1 MTPMPQKFI
10 YFVIGIFLCI
20 NIHCKAQS
28 STPKEAWDTAQINH
42 LITKADDVLD
52 PDSAINLYIQA
63 SILSSHIKYADGA
76 FNALMNRGLRY
87 GAKEDFVKSRNSY
100 FEALPWAKGSGKKDA
115 AVWCYNNIGANYF
128 SEGDYTLASQYYY
141 KALNELKKL
150 PPEPIRTAANVYT
163 NLGIINIR
171 LNQPKKGLEFL
182 QQAENIARKGNF
194 DQQLA
199 IVLIDKGEYYT
210 EIHRPDSAIKPFNE
224 LMDISKKMGRI
235 DLEAQANCD
244 LGNAFIEK
252 EEYKKAE
259 SYLQK
264 ANALA
269 EGKLNDVVISSSYS
283 LGEVYYRTGRY
294 KEAEAMLEFALKEA
308 TDHNMKDIYID
319 CYTKLGA
326 VYRATGQYKKAL
338 NCMDS
343 IVALKD
349 RLTGIENAKAINQ
362 MEIKYQT
369 AEKDRE
375 LARNDLL
382 IAQQKSNI
390 VRKNIWISVIAGGIF
405 IVILIFIII
414 YRNVRH
420 KERLQT
426 EQIRSLTQENR
437 ISVLKALMEGEE
449 KERGRIAGELHDG
462 IGGMLSAAMMRFNAM
477 HHENSEITKIPAYH
491 DVMQLLDD
499 MGDEIRKTAHNL
511 MPEVLL
517 KQPLP
522 DALLAYCNTVQD
534 GKKVKID
541 FQSYG
546 DFDALAQDFKL
557 NIYRIVQELLKN
569 ITKHAHATTV
579 LVQLLMHEQSL
590 TITVEDNGVGFDTL
604 AVSTTQKKGI
614 GLHNLQTRVR
624 SLGGQFTL
632 GSEPGKGTS
641 VYIEFEVKQGNPIV

>member
-1 MTPMPQKFI
+1 
-10 YFVIGIFLCI
+10 
-20 NIHCKAQS
+20 
-28 STPKEAWDTAQINH
+28 
-42 LITKADDVLD
+42 
-52 PDSAINLYIQA
+52 
-63 SILSSHIKYADGA
+63 
-76 FNALMNRGLRY
+76 
-87 GAKEDFVKSRNSY
+87 
-100 FEALPWAKGSGKKDA
+100 
-115 AVWCYNNIGANYF
+115 
-128 SEGDYTLASQYYY
+128 
-141 KALNELKKL
+141 
-150 PPEPIRTAANVYT
+150 
-163 NLGIINIR
+163 
-171 LNQPKKGLEFL
+171 
-182 QQAENIARKGNF
+182 
-194 DQQLA
+194 
-199 IVLIDKGEYYT
+199 
-210 EIHRPDSAIKPFNE
+210 
-224 LMDISKKMGRI
+224 MGRI

-259 SYLQK
+259 SYLQQ

-283 LGEVYYRTGRY
+283 LGDVYYRTGRY
-294 KEAEAMLEFALKEA
+294 KEAETMLEFALKEA

-405 IVILIFIII
+405 IIILIFIII

-579 LVQLLMHEQSL
+579 LVQLLMHEQLL

-604 AVSTTQKKGI
+604 TVNNTQKKGI